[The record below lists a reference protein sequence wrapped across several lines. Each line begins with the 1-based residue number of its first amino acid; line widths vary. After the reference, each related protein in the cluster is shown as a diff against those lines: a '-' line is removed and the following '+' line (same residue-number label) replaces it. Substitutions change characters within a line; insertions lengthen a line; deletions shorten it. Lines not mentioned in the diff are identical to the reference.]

1 MRENPICV
9 RLAALREKM
18 LEYGIDIYIV
28 PSSDCHESEYVSAHF
43 RAREYI
49 TGFTGSAGTAV
60 ITMEEAGLW
69 TDGRYFLQAE
79 GQLKRSGIRLYRMGE
94 PDVPTVREYVESQLG
109 QGKCIG
115 FDGRVMG
122 ASKAL
127 EFEQAARAQGASLLA
142 LEDLVGMIW
151 TDRPDIPDAEIF
163 VLEECYSGE
172 PADNKIARVRCAM
185 EEQRADV
192 HVLAS
197 LCDISWLLNLR
208 GGDIPCVPVVLSF
221 LVMTLRTCV
230 WYVRPS
236 IVTDEIRNYLS
247 KHGVEIRGYDEIYS
261 DLKTLP
267 AGTRVLVDRKNV
279 NYRLLKSLPVSTVV
293 IDQSNPTEIMKAVK
307 NETEIKNIREAH
319 RKESIAFTRFL
330 YRLKT
335 GKANLTELSAAE
347 YLDACRAEQEHCL
360 GQSFTPICAY
370 GAHGA
375 IVHYSATAET
385 DAPILQENFLL
396 VDAGGHYLEGTTDT
410 TRTIAMGSLSLKQ
423 KRMYTAV
430 LRANLRL
437 AYAKFLKGATG
448 YSLDAL
454 CREPLW
460 QLGVDFKHG
469 TGHGVG
475 YLLNVHEG
483 PNAFRLR
490 IPKGE
495 EPAEL
500 QPGMVTTDEPG
511 VYIAGDYGIRL
522 ENELLCVEGP
532 SNEYGQFLEFEIL
545 TLIPFDRAAILP
557 EEMDSEELRW
567 LNAYHQ
573 RVYETVGPYL
583 PEEEREWLKACT
595 ARLQLG
601 KSE

>member
-1 MRENPICV
+1 MSEV
-9 RLAALREKM
+9 KDRLAALREKM
-18 LEYGIDIYIV
+18 REYDVDVYIV
-28 PSSDCHESEYVSAHF
+28 PSSDCHGSEYVSAHF

-60 ITMEEAGLW
+60 VTMEEAGLW

-79 GQLKRSGIRLYRMGE
+79 AQLAGSGIRLYRMGE
-94 PDVPTVREYVESQLG
+94 PGVPTLEEYVESQLG
-109 QGKCIG
+109 QGKCLG
-115 FDGRVMG
+115 FDGRVMA

-127 EFEQAARAQGASLLA
+127 ELDRMVRKHGASLMER
-142 LEDLVGMIW
+142 EDLIDRIW
-151 TDRPDIPDAEIF
+151 PDRPAIPDTQVF
-163 VLEECYSGE
+163 LLEERYSGE
-172 PADNKIARVRCAM
+172 SVDSKLERIRRVM
-185 EEQRADV
+185 EEQKADL

-197 LCDISWLLNLR
+197 LCDIAWLLNLR
-208 GGDIPCVPVVLSF
+208 GGDIPCVPVTLSF
-221 LVMTLRTCV
+221 LTLTQEDCV

-236 IVTDEIRNYLS
+236 VITEEIRAYLA
-247 KHGVEIRGYDEIYS
+247 KRRVRIREYDEIYR
-261 DLKTLP
+261 DLEGLP
-267 AGTRVLVDRKNV
+267 AGTRVLLDRRNV
-279 NYRLLKSLPVSTVV
+279 NARLLRSLPESAVV
-293 IDQSNPTEIMKAVK
+293 LHQPNPTELMKAVK
-307 NETEIKNIREAH
+307 NPTEIKNIREAH

-335 GKANLTELSAAE
+335 GTADLTELSAAE
-347 YLDACRAEQEHCL
+347 YLDARRTEQEHCL
-360 GQSFTPICAY
+360 GQSFAPIYAY
-370 GAHGA
+370 GPHGA
-375 IVHYSATAET
+375 VVHYSATEET
-385 DAPILQENFLL
+385 DVPILQESFLL

-410 TRTIAMGSLSLKQ
+410 TRTIAMGPLTIEQ

-483 PNAFRLR
+483 PNAFRPR
-490 IPKGE
+490 IPKE
-495 EPAEL
+495 ETPAEL

-511 VYIAGDYGIRL
+511 VYIAGEYGIRL

-532 SNEYGQFLEFEIL
+532 LGAYGQFLEFEIL
-545 TLIPFDRAAILP
+545 TLIPFDRDAILP
-557 EEMDSEELRW
+557 EKMNQEELAW

-583 PEEEREWLKACT
+583 PEEERQWLRECT
-595 ARLQLG
+595 EIIR
-601 KSE
+601 